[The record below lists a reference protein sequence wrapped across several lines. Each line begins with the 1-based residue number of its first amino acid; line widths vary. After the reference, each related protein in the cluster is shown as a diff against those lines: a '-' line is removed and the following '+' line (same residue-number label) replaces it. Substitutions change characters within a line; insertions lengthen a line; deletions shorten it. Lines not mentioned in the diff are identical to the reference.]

1 MSDQK
6 FAQDYLDDLM
16 SVLPK
21 LDTEKIAE
29 AITALRTARDNDKM
43 VYICGNGGSA
53 SIASQLVVD
62 IVKGGSYQKKKRF
75 KMISLTD
82 SMATLSAYAND
93 VSYDV
98 VFLEPLKNFAEEGD
112 VFIGISGSGNSE
124 NVIQA
129 AEYANEV
136 GCTSIGITTGEGGKL
151 KDVSKIPLTVPSSHM
166 GRLEDSFFIITHI
179 LCYVFMEAA

>member
-1 MSDQK
+1 MSDQQ
-6 FAQDYLDDLM
+6 FAKDYLDDLM
-16 SVLPK
+16 GLLPK

-29 AITALRTARDNDKM
+29 AIVALRTARDNDKM

-112 VFIGISGSGNSE
+112 VFIGISGSGNSM
-124 NVIQA
+124 NVVKA

-136 GCTSIGITTGEGGKL
+136 GCTTIGITTGEGGKL
-151 KDVSKIPLTVPSSHM
+151 KDVSKLPLTVPSNHM

-179 LCYVFMEAA
+179 LCYVFMEAD

>member
-6 FAQDYLDDLM
+6 FAQDYLSDLA
-16 SVLPK
+16 SLLPK
-21 LDTEKIAE
+21 LDTEKIGE
-29 AITALRTARDNDKM
+29 AVAALRTARDNDKM
-43 VYICGNGGSA
+43 IYICGNGGSA

-62 IVKGGSYQKKKRF
+62 IVKGGSYEKKKRF

-98 VFLEPLKNFAEEGD
+98 VFLEPLKNFAQEGD

-151 KDVSKIPLTVPSSHM
+151 KDVSKIPLTVPSNHM

-179 LCYVFMEAA
+179 LCYVFMEAD